1 MRSTDY
7 TEVGEEIGKRY
18 LMLVD
23 EYGKENVLL
32 GIGFTFLSFYLA
44 FNYLIIK

>member
-23 EYGKENVLL
+23 EYGKEKVLFGGGIILFIL
-32 GIGFTFLSFYLA
+32 GR
-44 FNYLIIK
+44 IIYNCIC